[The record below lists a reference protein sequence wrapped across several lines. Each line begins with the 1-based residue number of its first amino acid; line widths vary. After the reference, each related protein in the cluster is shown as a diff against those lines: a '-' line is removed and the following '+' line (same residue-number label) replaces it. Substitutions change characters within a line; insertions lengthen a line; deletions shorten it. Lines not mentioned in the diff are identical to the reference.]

1 MRGYQLIV
9 LLTFATSAARGCDA
23 AAALHLHC
31 STLTRVCYRIASCVD
46 CRRIVAHVCLMET
59 SIDSLPYE
67 VLQSVLG
74 RLPFKER

>member
-46 CRRIVAHVCLMET
+46 CRRT
-59 SIDSLPYE
+59 YRRPR
-67 VLQSVLG
+67 VLDG
-74 RLPFKER
+74 DKY